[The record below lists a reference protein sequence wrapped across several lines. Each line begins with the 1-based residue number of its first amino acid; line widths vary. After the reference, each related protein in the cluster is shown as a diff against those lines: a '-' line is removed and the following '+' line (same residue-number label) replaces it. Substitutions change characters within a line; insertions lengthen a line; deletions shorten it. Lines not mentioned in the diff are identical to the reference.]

1 MCHGAAHRHQLGE
14 EAADLPR
21 FHGLACRVS
30 PGAAPHGRADA
41 ERVFTSWRVPG
52 PSPSAAVLGS
62 IAVSDSDSAADVI
75 QAYAH
80 LLSLAVHEFRTPAT
94 VVGGYLRMLQKDV
107 QPPLHERQKKMVDE
121 AAKSTARIV
130 EIIAEMSDIAKL
142 DSGDVAI
149 RQEPFDLFT
158 LVGEVAATVH
168 EAEDRGVRLQVQGES
183 AGATIA
189 GDVTRVRAA
198 ISAFLRAV
206 LREQP
211 SAGVVVADRRL
222 VREAGGH
229 SAVVAIAS
237 EQAVQQSYGSPRRA
251 LEEKRSG
258 LGLALPLARRVVERH
273 GGAVWSPS
281 GGSDSDSR
289 GAILFSVPLSE
300 LSR

>member
-1 MCHGAAHRHQLGE
+1 M
-14 EAADLPR
+14 
-21 FHGLACRVS
+21 
-30 PGAAPHGRADA
+30 
-41 ERVFTSWRVPG
+41 
-52 PSPSAAVLGS
+52 LGS
-62 IAVSDSDSAADVI
+62 IVVSDPNSASDLI
-75 QAYAH
+75 KAYAH

-107 QPPLHERQKKMVDE
+107 QPPLDERQKKMVDE

-130 EIIAEMSDIAKL
+130 EIIAEMSEISKL
-142 DSGDVAI
+142 DSGDAAI
-149 RQEPFDLFT
+149 RKEPFDLFT

-168 EAEDRGVRLQVQGES
+168 EADDRGVRLEVQGES
-183 AGATIA
+183 AGAAIA

-222 VREAGGH
+222 VREASGR
-229 SAVVAIAS
+229 SAVVAITS
-237 EQAVQQSYGSPRRA
+237 EQAVQQSYESPRRT

-273 GGAVWSPS
+273 GGEVWSPAS
-281 GGSDSDSR
+281 DSDSDSR

>member
-1 MCHGAAHRHQLGE
+1 MLGSIV
-14 EAADLPR
+14 
-21 FHGLACRVS
+21 VS
-30 PGAAPHGRADA
+30 D
-41 ERVFTSWRVPG
+41 
-52 PSPSAAVLGS
+52 SPSAS
-62 IAVSDSDSAADVI
+62 DVI
-75 QAYAH
+75 KAYSH

-107 QPPLHERQKKMVDE
+107 QPPLDERQKKMVDE

-130 EIIAEMSDIAKL
+130 EIIAEMSDISKL
-142 DSGDVAI
+142 DSGDATI
-149 RQEPFDLFT
+149 RKEPFDLFT

-183 AGATIA
+183 AGAAIS

-222 VREAGGH
+222 VRDAGGR

-237 EQAVQQSYGSPRRA
+237 EQAVQLSYASPRGV

-258 LGLALPLARRVVERH
+258 LGLAVPLARRVVERH
-273 GGAVWSPS
+273 GGEVWSPS